1 MSVKSTR
8 SVLARVLLLLLL
20 LLLVLIPVLVLV
32 LVLVVKVHLFL
43 ESAMHF
49 SSEPGEIRAKTLWTN
64 KG

>member
-8 SVLARVLLLLLL
+8 SVPAIVLLLQ
-20 LLLVLIPVLVLV
+20 LLLVPVLVPVLV

-49 SSEPGEIRAKTLWTN
+49 SSEPGEIRPKTLWTN